1 MSVPLLTPAN
11 VPQIVARIEKLKP
24 GAQRRWGTLDAPGM
38 LRHLRRACE
47 LSLGNDPI
55 EDQSNL
61 FTRTVMRFLALYVIP
76 WPKGKIKAPDH
87 FTPPAEGDV
96 ASEFAKLKTELQRFA
111 ETAAREPGRIRS
123 HPFFGKLT
131 LATWSRVHGLHI
143 DHHCKQFG
151 I

>member
-1 MSVPLLTPAN
+1 MSIPLLTTGN
-11 VPQIVARIEKLKP
+11 VPQIAARLEKLT
-24 GAQRRWGTLDAPGM
+24 AESQRRWGTLDAPAM
-38 LRHLRRACE
+38 LRHLRRVCE
-47 LSLGNDPI
+47 LSLGTEPI

-61 FTRTVMRFLALYVIP
+61 FTRTVLRFLALYVIP

-96 ASEFAKLKTELQRFA
+96 AAEFAKLKAELQRFA
-111 ETAAREPGRIRS
+111 EAAEREPGRIRN
-123 HPFFGKLT
+123 HPFFGPLT

-151 I
+151 V